1 MLIGVDHISVQ
12 AFPDAGGR
20 PLKIIYYGLYFIWI
34 IILLGGFMYL
44 VLGASLTLELTHP
57 RIKGL
62 VGFEHWVADEAD
74 DYNTFKLHF
83 IWLALRWDWV

>member
-1 MLIGVDHISVQ
+1 
-12 AFPDAGGR
+12 
-20 PLKIIYYGLYFIWI
+20 
-34 IILLGGFMYL
+34 MYL
-44 VLGASLTLELTHP
+44 VLGASLTFEITHP
-57 RIKGL
+57 KVKGL